1 MRRLGEIFKAQNAER
16 ASRRYVKYLCGAL
29 NRSIS
34 RGTLCRMRKADS
46 WNALTDLIRQ
56 RHVLLDGGM
65 GTMIQSY
72 KLTEADFRTPDLAS
86 HTKLLLGNNDL
97 LSITRPDIIREIH
110 TAYLR
115 AGSDI
120 IETNTFS
127 STSIAQGDYELEH
140 VVGDINRASV
150 RVAKEAVALV
160 QAEQPK
166 RRLFVAGAIG
176 PTNRTASLSPDVNN
190 PAYRAVTFEQLQESY
205 YQQALTLVQEGV
217 DILLVETIFDTLN
230 AKAAVFAIERC
241 FHETGVR
248 LPVMISVTITDQSGR
263 TLSGQTAQAF
273 WYSIQHA
280 APLSVGINCALGA
293 HEMRPYLRELASIV
307 PCYLS
312 CYPNAGLPNPLSE
325 TGYDETPAD
334 TARAL
339 GEIADEGLLNI
350 VGGCCGTTPD
360 HIRAIRERVEGLA
373 PHAVTKTK
381 DRLSLSGLEPLV
393 ITPDNPF
400 ILVGER
406 TNVTGSPKFRKLIE
420 EDKFEE
426 ALSVA
431 RQQVENGA
439 NIIDVNFD
447 EGLLDSEACMTR
459 FLHLIASEPD
469 IARVPIMIDSSKWSV
484 LEAGLQCV
492 QGKAIVNSI
501 SLKEGEE
508 KFKEQARA
516 IARYGAAMVVM
527 AFDEKG
533 QAATLEDRVRICRRA
548 FAILTQEVG
557 IPAHDII
564 FDPNVLTVA
573 TGIEEHNSY
582 AIDFI
587 EAVREIKETCP
598 GCLTSGGISNIS
610 FSFRGNNKV
619 REAMHAVFLFHAIK
633 AGLDMG
639 IVNAGMLEVYE
650 EIEPTLLEKIEDVIL
665 NRHPGATEALVE
677 FAERFKG
684 QSTERDNA
692 QLLEWRNLPLEER
705 ISHALVKGLVEFI
718 ESDTEEAR
726 QKLGRPLSV
735 IEGPLMDG
743 MKHVGDLFGAGKMF
757 LPQVVKSARVMK
769 RAVAYLEPFMEAE
782 KAASGPGK
790 EERVFVIATVKGDVH
805 DIGKN
810 IVGVVLACNGYK
822 VVDLGVMVQ
831 CSEIL
836 KAAREHKADLI
847 GMSGLITPSLDEMAN
862 NLKEFEREGV
872 STPVLIG
879 GATTSRA
886 HTAIK
891 LAPHYTGAVVHVADA
906 SLAVEVCTNLLSQER
921 RSGYVRDLK
930 ANQEEQRQVFA
941 AGRAELQLI
950 SLEEARSAR
959 HQFVPYKVETPSVV
973 GTHVYRDIALAD
985 VATLIDWSPFFWT
998 WELKGSYPAILE
1010 NKTYGAQAREIFREG
1025 QALLERIIAEGRFRL
1040 EAVVGIFPAKSDL
1053 DDVAVYDP
1061 AHPEHELER
1070 FCFLRQQ
1077 RRREGLP
1084 NLCLADFIAPW
1095 DLHTTDYLGAF
1106 AVVCHG
1112 VEAFAKEFEDRGD
1125 DYQSIMVK
1133 ALGDRF
1139 AEALAEFMH
1148 RRVRA
1153 LWGYEAEGSLSLE
1166 ALINEEYRGIRPAPG
1181 YPACPEH
1188 TEKRKIW
1195 SLLKVHDAIG
1205 LSLTENCAMTPASSV
1220 SGFYFAHPDAKY
1232 FNVGKIDRDQAQDYA
1247 RRKGISLEEA
1257 ERWLAPNLGY

>member
-1 MRRLGEIFKAQNAER
+1 
-16 ASRRYVKYLCGAL
+16 
-29 NRSIS
+29 
-34 RGTLCRMRKADS
+34 MRKLDS
-46 WNALTDLIRQ
+46 YATLTELLKQ
-56 RHVLLDGGM
+56 RHVILDGGM

-72 KLTEADFRTPDLAS
+72 RLEEGDFRDKGLAE
-86 HTKLLLGNNDL
+86 HGKPLKGNNDL
-97 LSITRPDIIREIH
+97 LSITRPDVVREIH
-110 TAYLR
+110 AQYLR

-127 STSIAQGDYELEH
+127 ATTIAQADYGLEH
-140 VVGDINRASV
+140 LVREINRTGV
-150 RVAKEAVALV
+150 QVAREAAALV
-160 QAEQPK
+160 KAEQPG
-166 RRLFVAGAIG
+166 RELFVAGAIG

-190 PAYRAVTFEQLQESY
+190 PAYRAVTFQQLEQSYFEQAVALVESGSD
-205 YQQALTLVQEGV
+205 L
-217 DILLVETIFDTLN
+217 LLVETIFDTLN
-230 AKAAVFAIERC
+230 AKAALFAVERC
-241 FHETGVR
+241 FKETGVE
-248 LPVMISVTITDQSGR
+248 LPVMVSVTITDQSGR

-280 APLSVGINCALGA
+280 RPLSVGINCALGA
-293 HEMRPYLRELASIV
+293 HEMRPYLRELSTIAD
-307 PCYLS
+307 CYIS

-325 TGYDETPAD
+325 TGYDEKPSD

-339 GEIADEGLLNI
+339 GEIADEHMLNI

-360 HIRAIRERVEGLA
+360 HIKAIKERVSEALPRALPKAQGRLA
-373 PHAVTKTK
+373 LA
-381 DRLSLSGLEPLV
+381 GLEPLV
-393 ITPDNPF
+393 VTQENPF

-459 FLHLIASEPD
+459 FLNLIASEPD
-469 IARVPIMIDSSKWSV
+469 IARVPVMIDSSKWSV
-484 LEAGLQCV
+484 LEAGLRCV

-508 KFKEQARA
+508 KFKEQAKL
-516 IARYGAAMVVM
+516 ISSYGAAMVVM

-533 QAATLEDRVRICRRA
+533 QAATLVDKVRICERA
-548 FAILTQEVG
+548 FKILTEQVG
-557 IPAHDII
+557 IAAYDII

-582 AIDFI
+582 ALDFI
-587 EAVREIKETCP
+587 EAVREIKTTCP
-598 GCLTSGGISNIS
+598 GCLTSGGISNVS

-619 REAMHAVFLFHAIK
+619 REAMHAVFLYHAIK

-650 EIEPTLLEKIEDVIL
+650 EIDPQLLEKVEDVIL
-665 NRHPGATEALVE
+665 NRHPNATEALLE
-677 FAERFKG
+677 IADQYKG
-684 QSTERDNA
+684 KTGEKESDTI
-692 QLLEWRNLPLEER
+692 LEWRKLPLGER
-705 ISHALVKGLVEFI
+705 VTHALVKGIVEYI
-718 ESDTEEAR
+718 EVDTEEAR
-726 QKLGRPLSV
+726 QQLGRPLAV

-769 RAVAYLEPFMEAE
+769 KAVSYLEPFMEAE
-782 KAASGPGK
+782 KAARGEAQDQK
-790 EERVFVIATVKGDVH
+790 TFVIATVKGDVH

-822 VVDLGVMVQ
+822 VVDLGVMVPCQ
-831 CSEIL
+831 EII

-862 NLKEFEREGV
+862 NLREFVREGFN
-872 STPVLIG
+872 TPVLIG

-891 LAPHYTGAVVHVADA
+891 LAPHYNGAVAHVADA
-906 SLAVEVCTNLLSQER
+906 SLAVEVCANLISAER
-921 RSGYVRDLK
+921 KETYIRDLQE
-930 ANQEEQRQVFA
+930 NQKEQRRVFA
-941 AGRAELQLI
+941 AGRDDMKFV
-950 SLEEARSAR
+950 SLDVARER
-959 HQFVPYKVETPSVV
+959 RLPYREYEIETPTLV
-973 GTHVYRDIALAD
+973 GTRVYREVPLAE
-985 VATLIDWSPFFWT
+985 VAKYIDWSPLFWT
-998 WELKGSYPAILE
+998 WELKGSYPSIFE
-1010 NKTYGAQAREIFREG
+1010 NNKYGEQAREIYNE
-1025 QALLERIIAEGRFRL
+1025 ATTLLTRIIDEKRFTL
-1040 EAVVGIFPAKSDL
+1040 EAVVGIFPAQSEV
-1053 DDVAVYDP
+1053 DDVVLYDP
-1061 AHPEHELER
+1061 NNRQHEVER
-1070 FCFLRQQ
+1070 FSFLRQQ
-1077 RRREGLP
+1077 REREGLH
-1084 NLCLADFIAPW
+1084 NLCLADYIAPKA
-1095 DLHTTDYLGAF
+1095 TRRADYMGAF

-1112 VEAFAKEFEDRGD
+1112 VEEFALEFERRND

-1139 AEALAEFMH
+1139 AEALAEYMH
-1148 RRVRA
+1148 KEARR
-1153 LWGYEAEGSLSLE
+1153 LWGYGTAENLPVE

-1188 TEKRKIW
+1188 TEKQKLW
-1195 SLLKVHDAIG
+1195 SLLDVSDSIG
-1205 LSLTENCAMTPASSV
+1205 LSLTENFAMTPASSV

-1232 FNVGKIDRDQAQDYA
+1232 FNVGKIDRDQVRDYA
-1247 RRKGISLEEA
+1247 KRKGMSLQEA
-1257 ERWLAPNLGY
+1257 ERWLAPNIGYAE